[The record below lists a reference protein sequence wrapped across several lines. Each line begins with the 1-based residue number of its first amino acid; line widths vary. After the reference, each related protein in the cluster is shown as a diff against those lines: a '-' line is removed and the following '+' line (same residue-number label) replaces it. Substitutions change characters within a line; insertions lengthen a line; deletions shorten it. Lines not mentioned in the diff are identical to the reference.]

1 MPTIVLFHSILGLR
15 PAEQAAAD
23 RLRAAGHTV
32 LLPDLFEGRTT
43 ESVEEGFAI
52 EAAIGWDELG
62 ARARA
67 AVEGVPPEAVLAGAS
82 MGAAVLEHVWPLRPA
97 AAGLL
102 LLHGTAWVPDRPTPG
117 QPVQAHIAE
126 PDPYVAEPDIAAWTA
141 SAAKAGL
148 AAEVF
153 RYPGVGHYFT
163 DAAIADHDP
172 AAAALLW
179 ERALGFLAR
188 L

>member
-1 MPTIVLFHSILGLR
+1 V
-15 PAEQAAAD
+15 
-23 RLRAAGHTV
+23 
-32 LLPDLFEGRTT
+32 LPDLFDGRTA

-52 EAAIGWDELG
+52 EAEIGWDELG
-62 ARARA
+62 ARAVA
-67 AVEGVPPEAVLAGAS
+67 AVEAVPPEAVLAGAS
-82 MGAAVLEHVWPLRPA
+82 MGAAVLGHVWPLRPA

-117 QPVQAHIAE
+117 QPVQVHIAE
-126 PDPYVAEPDIAAWTA
+126 PDAYEAEADIAAW
-141 SAAKAGL
+141 AAAAARAGL

-153 RYPGVGHYFT
+153 RYPGAGHYFT

-172 AAAALLW
+172 AAAALVW